1 MNSSYGKLLEAV
13 SKYTDT
19 KISKFEGIKSTWLKS
34 LIVDCHPLGDG
45 EYEVMELVTRKRK
58 IQDDK
63 LTHVSNSVL
72 QWSKL
77 ILVEFIYWIEQSDK
91 NYLLGLQFY
100 FNT

>member
-19 KISKFEGIKSTWLKS
+19 KIAKFEDIKSTWLKS
-34 LIVDCHPLGDG
+34 LIVDAHPLGDG

-58 IQDDK
+58 IKDDK
-63 LTHVSNSVL
+63 LTHVGNAVL

-77 ILVEFIYWIEQSDK
+77 ILVEFIYWMEEMLIEGSYK
-91 NYLLGLQFY
+91 ICYLG
-100 FNT
+100 N